1 MVRRD
6 MSKFM
11 NHIKFVLAVAAS
23 AALGGCDKPPDP
35 ARQAAEDERAIAQV
49 EAVQKQRPPVVP
61 IDLAAMGAPDFEK
74 NNLFGAGCA
83 FVPEGGGMG
92 AVLLTRE
99 KRAYI
104 KLGAKVVSLSS
115 DPGGP
120 KAPLGTW
127 EHYVGDTY
135 SLELTRSAASP
146 SVQEEL
152 LRWPGRLMI
161 ADADKRVVYSAM
173 GEVQC
178 GS

>member
-1 MVRRD
+1 MQF
-6 MSKFM
+6 K
-11 NHIKFVLAVAAS
+11 LAAAPLLLPV
-23 AALGGCDKPPDP
+23 ALGLTLAGCDKPVSRAQQD
-35 ARQAAEDERAIAQV
+35 AADARAIAQV
-49 EAVQKQRPPVVP
+49 EAVQKIRPPVVP
-61 IDLAAMGAPDFEK
+61 IDLAVMGEPDYTK

-104 KLGAKVVSLSS
+104 KLGSKVVSLGS

-127 EHYVGDTY
+127 EHYVGDSY
-135 SLELTRSAASP
+135 SLRLERTAASP

-152 LRWPGRLMI
+152 LRWPGRLTI
-161 ADADKRVVYSAM
+161 DDPDRRVVYSAM

>member
-1 MVRRD
+1 ML
-6 MSKFM
+6 KITGFA
-11 NHIKFVLAVAAS
+11 LGA
-23 AALGGCDKPPDP
+23 AALTLTGCDKPQTK
-35 ARQAAEDERAIAQV
+35 AQQATEDARAIAQV

-61 IDLAAMGAPDFEK
+61 IDLAVMGAPDFEK

-120 KAPLGTW
+120 KAPVGTW

-135 SLELTRSAASP
+135 SLELVRTVASP
-146 SVQEEL
+146 AVQEEL
-152 LRWPGRLMI
+152 LRWPGRVTI
-161 ADADKRVVYSAM
+161 QDADRRVVYTAM

-178 GS
+178 RS